1 MKAANKDVLIS
12 LIQIYATG
20 KVNSEFSPQIL
31 AEAISKQVDFNQ
43 PIDIF
48 SANKNKEVVK
58 KVRQG
63 LSKLKKEMESELKK
77 LDKEEKLFANF
88 LRGKI
93 TAYQEIRDLLK

>member
-1 MKAANKDVLIS
+1 METINKDALIT

-20 KVNSEFSPQIL
+20 KVKSDFSPQAL
-31 AEAISKQVDFNQ
+31 AEAISAKVDFDQ

-48 SANKNKEVVK
+48 SANKNRDVIK
-58 KVRQG
+58 KLTKGVRE
-63 LSKLKKEMESELKK
+63 LKKNMTEELKK

-93 TAYQEIRDLLK
+93 TAYQELMDLLK